1 MVDMVEK
8 YKKLDSFIN
17 FTGKFKSDREIVL
30 SEIASFFSKA
40 NEYPALSNYE
50 QTILDQI
57 YMDLFIKN
65 NEDKNKRFSI
75 SKYAIDEILS
85 YKNKKL
91 LPKYLVHRYRYEM
104 FPQLYELDN
113 YPPYLQIEPTSFCN
127 YRCVFCYQTDRTLTT
142 KNNGHMGHMT
152 IDTFKNIVDQ
162 TVGNVEFISLAS
174 RGEPLLCPDIEEML
188 AYTRGKYLNLKC
200 NTNAS
205 LLNEAKCHAILKSGI
220 KTLVFSADAAKEP
233 NYSEYRVNGSLEKVL
248 KNIERFQN
256 IKIKDYSNSEIIT
269 RVSGVK
275 FDDSQDIESMNSL
288 WGQLVDQVAFVDY
301 LPWENS
307 YLSPTN
313 DITIP
318 CSDLWRRMFIWWD
331 GKVNPCDVDYLSSLS
346 VGNIMDNDI
355 SSLWKG
361 EIYSNYRT
369 KHLSK
374 IRCDMNPCNKCS
386 FT

>member
-1 MVDMVEK
+1 MADMVEK

-17 FTGKFKSDREIVL
+17 FTGKFKSDQEIVL
-30 SEIASFFSKA
+30 SEIASLFSKA
-40 NEYPALSNYE
+40 NEYPSLSNYE

-65 NEDKNKRFSI
+65 NDGNNKRFSI

-113 YPPYLQIEPTSFCN
+113 YPPHLQIEPTSFCN
-127 YRCVFCYQTDRTLTT
+127 YRCVFCYQTDRKLTT

-188 AYTRGKYLNLKC
+188 AYTRGKYLNLKF

-256 IKIKDYSNSEIIT
+256 IRIKYYSNSEIIT

-275 FDDSQDIESMNSL
+275 FEDSQDIKSMKSL
-288 WGQLVDQVAFVDY
+288 WGQLVDQVTFVEY

-307 YLSPTN
+307 YISPTN
-313 DITIP
+313 DITIS

-331 GKVNPCDVDYLSSLS
+331 GKVNPCDVDYLSILS

-355 SSLWKG
+355 
-361 EIYSNYRT
+361 
-369 KHLSK
+369 
-374 IRCDMNPCNKCS
+374 
-386 FT
+386 

>member
-1 MVDMVEK
+1 MDEK

-17 FTGKFKSDREIVL
+17 FTGKFESDGEIVL
-30 SEIASFFSKA
+30 SEIASLFSKA
-40 NEYPALSNYE
+40 NEYPSLSNYE

-65 NEDKNKRFSI
+65 NDDKNKRFSI

-127 YRCVFCYQTDRTLTT
+127 FRCVFCYQTDKTLTS
-142 KNNGHMGHMT
+142 KNDGHMGHMT
-152 IDTFKNIVDQ
+152 IDTFKTIVDQ
-162 TVGNVEFISLAS
+162 TIGNIEFISLAS

-188 AYTRGKYLNLKC
+188 AYTRDKYLNMKI

-205 LLNEAKCHAILKSGI
+205 LLNESKCHAILQSGI

-233 NYSEYRVNGSLEKVL
+233 DYSRFRVNGSLEKVI
-248 KNIERFQN
+248 KNIERFQDIRSKN
-256 IKIKDYSNSEIIT
+256 YKDSEIIT

-275 FDDSQDIESMNSL
+275 FDDSQDIESMKSL
-288 WGQLVDQVAFVDY
+288 WGQLVDQVTFVDY
-301 LPWENS
+301 LPWENT
-307 YLSPTN
+307 YNNPKN
-313 DITIP
+313 NIDVP

-331 GKVNPCDVDYLSSLS
+331 GKVNPCDVDYLSILS

-361 EIYSNYRT
+361 ERYSNYRN
-369 KHLSK
+369 KHLS
-374 IRCDMNPCNKCS
+374 IMRGDMNPCSRCS

>member
-1 MVDMVEK
+1 MAEK

-17 FTGKFKSDREIVL
+17 FTGKFESDQEIVL
-30 SEIASFFSKA
+30 SEIDSLFSKSRE
-40 NEYPALSNYE
+40 NLSISKYE
-50 QTILDQI
+50 QTILDRI
-57 YMDLFIKN
+57 YKDLFIKN
-65 NEDKNKRFSI
+65 DNVNNKRFSI

-85 YKNKKL
+85 YKKKNF

-104 FPQLYELDN
+104 FPKLYELDN

-127 YRCVFCYQTDRTLTT
+127 FRCVFCYQTDGTLTS

-152 IDTFKNIVDQ
+152 IDTFKSIVDQ
-162 TVGNVEFISLAS
+162 TTVNIEFVSLAS

-188 AYTRGKYLNLKC
+188 AYTRDKYLNLKM

-205 LLNEAKCHAILKSGI
+205 LLNESKCHAILKSGI
-220 KTLVFSADAAKEP
+220 KTLVFSADAAREP
-233 NYSEYRVNGSLEKVL
+233 DYSKYRVNGSLKIVL

-256 IKIKDYSNSEIIT
+256 IKTKYYSNSELVT

-275 FDDSQDIESMNSL
+275 FDDSQDIESMKSL
-288 WGQLVDQVAFVDY
+288 WGQLVDQVTFVDY
-301 LPWENS
+301 LPWENT
-307 YLSPTN
+307 YTNPIN
-313 DITIP
+313 DITTP

-346 VGNIMDNDI
+346 VGNILDSDI
-355 SSLWKG
+355 SSFWKG
-361 EIYSNYRT
+361 KQYSDYRD

-374 IRCDMNPCNKCS
+374 LRGVMNPCNKCT

>member
-1 MVDMVEK
+1 MDEK

-17 FTGKFKSDREIVL
+17 FTGKFESDGEIVL
-30 SEIASFFSKA
+30 SEIASLFSKA
-40 NEYPALSNYE
+40 NEYPSLSNSE

-65 NEDKNKRFSI
+65 KDDKNKRFSI

-104 FPQLYELDN
+104 FPQLNELDD

-127 YRCVFCYQTDRTLTT
+127 FRCVFCYQTDKTLTS
-142 KNNGHMGHMT
+142 KNDGHMGHMT
-152 IDTFKNIVDQ
+152 IDTFKTIVDQ

-188 AYTRGKYLNLKC
+188 AYTRDKYLNMKI

-205 LLNEAKCHAILKSGI
+205 LLNESKCHAILQSGI

-233 NYSEYRVNGSLEKVL
+233 DYSKFRVNGSLEKVI
-248 KNIERFQN
+248 KNIERFQDIRSKN
-256 IKIKDYSNSEIIT
+256 YKDSEIIT

-275 FDDSQDIESMNSL
+275 FDNSQDIESMKSL
-288 WGQLVDQVAFVDY
+288 WGQLVDQVTFVDY
-301 LPWENS
+301 LPWENT
-307 YLSPTN
+307 YNNLKN
-313 DITIP
+313 NIDVP

-331 GKVNPCDVDYLSSLS
+331 GKVNPCDVDYLSILSL
-346 VGNIMDNDI
+346 GNIMDNDI
-355 SSLWKG
+355 SSFWKG

>member
-1 MVDMVEK
+1 MAEK

-17 FTGKFKSDREIVL
+17 FTGKFESYQEIVL
-30 SEIASFFSKA
+30 SEIDSLFSKSRE
-40 NEYPALSNYE
+40 NLSISKYE
-50 QTILDQI
+50 QTILDRI
-57 YMDLFIKN
+57 YKDLFIKN
-65 NEDKNKRFSI
+65 DNVNNKRFSI

-85 YKNKKL
+85 YKKKNF

-127 YRCVFCYQTDRTLTT
+127 FRCVFCYQTDGTLTS

-152 IDTFKNIVDQ
+152 IDIFKSIVDQ
-162 TVGNVEFISLAS
+162 TTGNIEFVSLAS

-188 AYTRGKYLNLKC
+188 AYTRDKYLNLKM

-205 LLNEAKCHAILKSGI
+205 LLNESKCHAILKSGI
-220 KTLVFSADAAKEP
+220 KTLVFSADAAREP
-233 NYSEYRVNGSLEKVL
+233 DYSKYRVNGSLKKVL

-256 IKIKDYSNSEIIT
+256 IKTKYYSNSELVT

-275 FDDSQDIESMNSL
+275 FDDSQDIESMKSL
-288 WGQLVDQVAFVDY
+288 WGQLVDQVTFVDY
-301 LPWENS
+301 LPWENT
-307 YLSPTN
+307 YTNPIN
-313 DITIP
+313 DITTP

-331 GKVNPCDVDYLSSLS
+331 GKVNPCDADYLSALS
-346 VGNIMDNDI
+346 VGNITDNDI
-355 SSLWKG
+355 TNLWRCK
-361 EIYSNYRT
+361 IYSNYRK
-369 KHLSK
+369 KHLSTLRGK
-374 IRCDMNPCNKCS
+374 MEPCKRCV